1 MLIKDAHGQYVRLTR
16 MIEEATDIAI
26 IVGIDAVPI
35 VQVKVV
41 AIVGATIRLGRRK
54 YFPRVAGHK
63 CPLGHIGQCTDAPT
77 LGRLLAFDNLQRSP
91 CAVLHHTI
99 LAGQLKLQ
107 QKEDDF
113 IRANTTKILSAL
125 ALPDCSHRH
134 RCTQRSPPDHRN

>member
-1 MLIKDAHGQYVRLTR
+1 MLIKDAHGQYVWLTR

-26 IVGIDAVPI
+26 IIGIDAVPI

-41 AIVGATIRLGRRK
+41 AIVGATIRFGRRK

-63 CPLGHIGQCTDAPT
+63 CALGHIGQCTDAPT

-99 LAGQLKLQ
+99 LAGQLK
-107 QKEDDF
+107 
-113 IRANTTKILSAL
+113 
-125 ALPDCSHRH
+125 
-134 RCTQRSPPDHRN
+134 